1 VKEFHQEG
9 KVILYGEI
17 LWVSCFIVI

>member
-17 LWVSCFIVI
+17 LWVSYFIVI